1 MQTSKLIKTI
11 LFCVI
16 YGANLLL
23 ALLLWLCG
31 LGGNILLGIIFI
43 VLYRLSLWLSPLAVS
58 VVCWLPLKPKVP
70 ARKKLVFNLVH
81 LVLCAALFLI
91 CRLLFG
97 NWY

>member
-11 LFCVI
+11 LFFVI
-16 YGANLLL
+16 YGANLLF

-31 LGGNILLGIIFI
+31 FSGNILFGIIF
-43 VLYRLSLWLSPLAVS
+43 LLFYRLSLWLSPLFVS

-70 ARKKLVFNLVH
+70 ARKKLMFNLVH
-81 LVLCAALFLI
+81 LLLCGVLFLL
-91 CRLLFG
+91 CYLLLG